1 MDPTNTKILNETL
14 SHHSNETQIT
24 TSTTTTIRKKREPL
38 KLCYSPNEIE
48 VGIDEAGRGTF
59 IGRVYVAGV
68 ILPEEFPDD
77 RYIHIQD
84 SKKLSKKRRAEM
96 REYIEENALAY
107 AICYAE
113 PWEIDQKNILQC
125 VMEKMHEVIDTLNIE
140 PSQILVDGDRFKI
153 YVNKNGDVIP
163 HKLCTGGDNT
173 YMSIAAASI
182 LAKEYHDEHIR
193 NLLEENP
200 GLEVFKIGKNMGY
213 GTKDHIE
220 AIKQYGISKWHRKT
234 FGCCKEAPL
243 NKDLGGF

>member
-1 MDPTNTKILNETL
+1 MENEDILNEIT

-24 TSTTTTIRKKREPL
+24 TSTTATVRKKRVAL
-38 KLCYSPNEIE
+38 KPCYSPNEIE

-77 RYIHIQD
+77 RYINIQD

-96 REYIEENALAY
+96 REYIEENAISY
-107 AICYAE
+107 SVCYAE

-125 VMEKMHEVIDTLNIE
+125 VMEKMHEVVSTLDIE

-163 HKLCTGGDNT
+163 HKLVTGGDNT

-182 LAKEYHDEHIR
+182 LAKEYHDQHIR
-193 NLLEENP
+193 ELLKQNP
-200 GLEVFKIGKNMGY
+200 GLEVFGIGKNMGY
-213 GTKDHIE
+213 GTKEHIE
-220 AIKQYGISKWHRKT
+220 AIKIYGISKFHRKT
-234 FGCCKEAPL
+234 FGCCKEAQI
-243 NKDLGGF
+243 NKDLT